1 MFVLLSSLANALKCR
16 LRISMVLLMP
26 VFSWSAFGQS
36 EKSDLNNELVASDL
50 AVTEFVVTPK
60 LCLQNGEQKLCQ
72 LSVTLHWK
80 IAQSAAICIRTDHAD
95 IANWCGQ
102 SNEYGQHTLTV
113 STAKSIVFSLY
124 QQASDVVLAQTELTL
139 ARVKQV
145 NKRRRFRQPWSLF

>member
-1 MFVLLSSLANALKCR
+1 MFVLLSYLANTLKCR

-26 VFSWSAFGQS
+26 IFSWPALGQNQQSGANS
-36 EKSDLNNELVASDL
+36 ELIEPELTVA
-50 AVTEFVVTPK
+50 EFAVTPK

-95 IANWCGQ
+95 IAQWCGQ
-102 SNEYGQHTLTV
+102 SKALGQRTLTV

-124 QQASDVVLAQTELTL
+124 QQASDVALARTELTL
-139 ARVKQV
+139 ARVKQI
-145 NKRRRFRQPWSLF
+145 NKRRRFRHPWSLF